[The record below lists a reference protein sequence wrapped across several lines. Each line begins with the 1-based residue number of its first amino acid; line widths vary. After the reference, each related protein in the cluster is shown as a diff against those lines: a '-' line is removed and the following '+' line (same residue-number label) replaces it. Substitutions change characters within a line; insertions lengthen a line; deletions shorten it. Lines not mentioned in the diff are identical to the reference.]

1 MDMQFK
7 ISVISFCTLLEHQFH
22 EYQPFAVLT
31 EGRVFV
37 TGKLAY
43 GLELP
48 RKGKKSQKMFHVLFY
63 LYIYLCLALIAFLCG
78 GLCFCF

>member
-7 ISVISFCTLLEHQFH
+7 IPVISFCSLVERQFH
-22 EYQPFAVLT
+22 ECQPFAVLT

-37 TGKLAY
+37 TGKLMY

-48 RKGKKSQKMFHVLFY
+48 RKGKKKCLKGCLMFFSTFMYACVSYSFPVW
-63 LYIYLCLALIAFLCG
+63 
-78 GLCFCF
+78 